1 MENTLM
7 MNDKTTAAQVA
18 TMNDDDKNRFA
29 RNIIDTLAGE
39 TMRAYKSRLSAF
51 ASWCESAGRSALPA
65 SPATVAAY
73 LEQLEKDGKTAATIS
88 QVVAAI
94 SKAHKVEGL
103 ENPCLSE
110 VVKTARKAARRRLG
124 VAPHQKAAA
133 TSEVVHALV
142 SGIEGESL
150 TDKRDKALLLV
161 GFAGA
166 FRRSELAAL
175 RVSDLAE
182 EKTPEGR
189 PVVVVTVR
197 HSKTDQEGRGMTKA
211 IFAARPREKRFCPV
225 SALREWISA
234 AGLVGDAPLFPRIRK
249 GGQIDA
255 APVPMGGDSVALI
268 VKRRAAAAG
277 VELELSGHSL
287 RRGFVTSAISAGA
300 SERAIMNQTGHRS
313 PMMVRRYIERASVV
327 NDNAA
332 ALL

>member
-1 MENTLM
+1 MENTLIL
-7 MNDKTTAAQVA
+7 NGKTAAVQVV
-18 TMNDDDKNRFA
+18 TMNDDDKNRFQ
-29 RNIIDTLAGE
+29 RNIIDTMAGE
-39 TMRAYKSRLSAF
+39 TMRAYKSRLAAFSA
-51 ASWCESAGRSALPA
+51 WCESAGRSSLPA

-73 LEQLEKDGKTAATIS
+73 LESLESAGKTAATIS

-94 SKAHKVEGL
+94 SKVHSVEGL
-103 ENPCLSE
+103 DNPCLSE
-110 VVKTARKAARRRLG
+110 VVKAARKAARRRLG
-124 VAPHQKAAA
+124 TAPHQKGAA

-142 SGIEGESL
+142 SGIDGDTL
-150 TDKRDKALLLV
+150 ADKRDKALLLC

-175 RVSDLAE
+175 RVSDLTE

-189 PVVVVTVR
+189 PVIVVTLR
-197 HSKTDQEGRGMTKA
+197 KSKTDQEGRGMSKA

-225 SALREWISA
+225 AALRDWIAA
-234 AGLVGDAPLFPRIRK
+234 AGLSGDAPLFPRIRK
-249 GGQIDA
+249 GGQVDA

-268 VKRRAAAAG
+268 IKRRAAAAG

-287 RRGFVTSAISAGA
+287 RRGFVTSAIGAGA
-300 SERAIMNQTGHRS
+300 SERAIMNQTGHKS

>member
-1 MENTLM
+1 MESTALSTA
-7 MNDKTTAAQVA
+7 KSTAAQVA

-29 RNIIDTLAGE
+29 RNIIDTMAGE

-51 ASWCESAGRSALPA
+51 AAWCESTGRASLPA

-73 LEQLEKDGKTAATIS
+73 LESLESAGKTAATIS

-94 SKAHKVEGL
+94 SKMHKVNGL
-103 ENPCLSE
+103 ENPCASE
-110 VVKTARKAARRRLG
+110 VVKAARKAARRRLG

-133 TSEVVHALV
+133 TVDVVRALV
-142 SGIEGESL
+142 SGIEGTTL
-150 TDKRDKALLLV
+150 TDKRDKALLLC

-175 RVSDLAE
+175 RVSDLTE

-189 PVVVVTVR
+189 PVFVVTVR
-197 HSKTDQEGRGMTKA
+197 RSKTDQLGAGMTKA

-225 SALREWISA
+225 SALRDWIAA
-234 AGLVGDAPLFPRIRK
+234 AGLAGDAPLFPRIRK

-268 VKRRAAAAG
+268 IKRRAAAAG

-287 RRGFVTSAISAGA
+287 RRGFVTSAINAGA
-300 SERAIMNQTGHRS
+300 SERSIMNQTGHKS

>member
-1 MENTLM
+1 MDNTALM
-7 MNDKTTAAQVA
+7 SGKTAAAQVA

-29 RNIIDTLAGE
+29 RNVIDTMSGE

-51 ASWCESAGRSALPA
+51 AAWCESAGRSSLPA

-73 LEQLEKDGKTAATIS
+73 LESLESAGKSAATIS

-94 SKAHKVEGL
+94 SKMHKVQGL
-103 ENPCLSE
+103 ENPCVSE
-110 VVKTARKAARRRLG
+110 VVKAARKAARRRLG

-133 TSEVVHALV
+133 TSEVVRALV
-142 SGIEGESL
+142 SGIEGTTL
-150 TDKRDKALLLV
+150 TDKRDKALLLC

-166 FRRSELAAL
+166 FRRSELAGL
-175 RVSDLAE
+175 RVSDLTE

-225 SALREWISA
+225 TALRDWIAA
-234 AGLVGDAPLFPRIRK
+234 AGLSGDAPLFPRIRK
-249 GGQIDA
+249 GGLIDA

-268 VKRRAAAAG
+268 IKRRAAAAG

-287 RRGFVTSAISAGA
+287 RRGFVTSAIGAGA
-300 SERAIMNQTGHRS
+300 SERSIMNQTGHKS

-327 NDNAA
+327 SDNAA